1 MKLRV
6 RLYAV
11 SLGTL
16 AMLFASAA
24 WAQQEGAFPGT
35 AVSIVVTAEPHH
47 GSDAPELRAQDVT
60 VMQGSQRDHVV
71 SLEPLSSSQ
80 AGVQL
85 FFLIDDSLSSSDLG
99 TKLNDLRSFIN
110 AQPAGSQIGVA
121 YMRNGTAMIL
131 QNLTANHSQA
141 AHALRLPTGAAGSS
155 GSPYFSLQDL
165 LKRWPQGSAARQVV
179 MISDGIDSYWDGGSF
194 DDPYVD
200 AAIAQAQ
207 RAGVVVNAIYARGE
221 GHFGH
226 TLWRVNWGQNFLSQ
240 VADSTGGEAY
250 FLANDSPVSFT
261 PYLNQIAKRMQ
272 HQYLLTFKAQPGS
285 KSGMQPVKV
294 KTEVPNVEL
303 VAQSRVFVPA
313 A

>member
-1 MKLRV
+1 MNLRV
-6 RLYAV
+6 SLYASV
-11 SLGTL
+11 LTIL
-16 AMLFASAA
+16 TALFSSAA
-24 WAQQEGAFPGT
+24 FAQQEAAFPGT
-35 AVSIVVTAEPHH
+35 AVSIVVTAESHH
-47 GSDAPELRAQDVT
+47 GADVPAIRAQDVT
-60 VMQGSQRDHVV
+60 VMQGNQRDQVV

-80 AGVQL
+80 AGLQL

-110 AQPAGSQIGVA
+110 AQPAGSQVGIA

-131 QNLTANHSQA
+131 QNLTSNHAQA
-141 AHALRLPTGAAGSS
+141 ANALRLPVGEAGSS

-165 LKRWPQGSAARQVV
+165 LKRWPQGKAARHVV
-179 MISDGIDSYWDGGSF
+179 MITDGIDSYWDGGSL

-200 AAIAQAQ
+200 AAITQAQ
-207 RAGVVVNAIYARGE
+207 RTGVVVNAIYARGE
-221 GHFGH
+221 GHLGH

-272 HQYLLTFKAQPGS
+272 HQYLLTFKAQPGA

-294 KTEVPNVEL
+294 RTEVPNVEL